1 MENFLIRAG
10 FNVRQRAQYWSRFFH
25 NRVVLVGEEYDDS
38 DFPAGKVLL
47 MPDAL
52 IAGQK
57 HIKSGALRRVEQL
70 AIAQLMPAVLVSC

>member
-10 FNVRQRAQYWSRFFH
+10 FNVRQRAQHWCEILH

>member
-1 MENFLIRAG
+1 
-10 FNVRQRAQYWSRFFH
+10 
-25 NRVVLVGEEYDDS
+25 VLVGEEYDDS